1 MISKCSKKKLPR
13 QCCTILIVQKEYQ
26 KAMRNYHKQGNVSMM
41 GQKYKIILELYALY
55 KMLRPVS
62 STVVKGVLL
71 NVALGYKKRVD
82 TQTDVHPNVWMICMN
97 NQGLF
102 YNNHLLNSTELAAV
116 YLIEQDTS
124 LKIRTV
130 DRY

>member
-1 MISKCSKKKLPR
+1 MISKCTKKKLLHQR
-13 QCCTILIVQKEYQ
+13 CTILIVQKEYQ

-62 STVVKGVLL
+62 TTVVKDVLL
-71 NVALGYKKRVD
+71 DVESGYKKRVD
-82 TQTDVHPNVWMICMN
+82 TQTDVHPQLWMIFKN

>member
-1 MISKCSKKKLPR
+1 MISKCAKKKLLHQR
-13 QCCTILIVQKEYQ
+13 CTILIVQKEYQ

-62 STVVKGVLL
+62 TTVVKDVLL
-71 NVALGYKKRVD
+71 NVERGHKKRVD
-82 TQTDVHPNVWMICMN
+82 TQTDVHPSVWMICKN

-116 YLIEQDTS
+116 YLIEQDTR